1 MVFQQQQRIE
11 LAELKHKHNLELL
24 REKEKGNA
32 VDAQPGEGG
41 GYVFNTD
48 DIVKSLAKSEAF
60 RSAEFTAP
68 REDDDE
74 DQEDEDGHPVKR
86 RKK

>member
-1 MVFQQQQRIE
+1 M
-11 LAELKHKHNLELL
+11 
-24 REKEKGNA
+24 
-32 VDAQPGEGG
+32 
-41 GYVFNTD
+41 FNTD

-60 RSAEFTAP
+60 RSAEFTSP
-68 REDDDE
+68 REDEFDEDDDDREDDDE